1 MEYQVNP
8 ERLHQ
13 DRLSRLRREMAAFGF
28 GALYLTEEADY
39 RYVVDVKVPGGSVFV
54 PMEGKPILY
63 VRSRDWGYVERQY
76 GNLRPASRGN
86 HDAGLEQG
94 EKLGRWAAEMKATLQ
109 EFGAA
114 KGRLGVGVLDVAA
127 FRALV
132 DAGIDVADGRHA
144 LTVSKRVKTQDELT
158 CFRIIGQWYQDIME
172 RFQEAIKPGIKEIEL
187 AAVVHHAA
195 IRNGV
200 EEIFQ
205 LNVCAGEN
213 MNPWRRW
220 PTERKVK
227 SEELVGVD
235 LHVVG
240 PGACW
245 ADVSR
250 TYYCGENPTQGQKD
264 LYRLTIDYL
273 KKVVSLLKPGDRI
286 DEIVKRV
293 PEVPEKYQEQLRNYS
308 IAHADAMKPHEY
320 PRIEWKKTVS
330 DPLEVNMVFSVETYF
345 GEVGAKD
352 AVKIEELVAITEKGA
367 EILSTAPYEQRLLQ

>member
-1 MEYQVNP
+1 MEFEVNA
-8 ERLHQ
+8 ERLHK
-13 DRLSRLRREMAAFGF
+13 DRLLRLRQQMKTLGF

-54 PMEGKPILY
+54 APEGKPILY
-63 VRSRDWGYVERQY
+63 VRPRDWGYVEKQY

-86 HDAGLEQG
+86 HDAGLEQE
-94 EKLGRWAAEMKATLQ
+94 EKLTRWAGEMKATMK
-109 EFGAA
+109 EFGIE
-114 KGRLGVGVLDVAA
+114 KEKLGVGVLDVAA
-127 FRALV
+127 FRALTN
-132 DAGIDVADGRHA
+132 AGIDVTDGRHA
-144 LTVSKRVKTQDELT
+144 LTLSKRVKTQDEIT
-158 CFRIIGQWYQDIME
+158 CFRIIGKWYQDIME
-172 RFQEAIKPGIKEIEL
+172 RFQEAIKPGLKETEL
-187 AAVVHHAA
+187 AALVHHAA

-220 PTERKVK
+220 PTDRKVK
-227 SEELVGVD
+227 PEELVGVD

-250 TYYCGENPTQGQKD
+250 TYYCGENPTQAQKD
-264 LYRLTIDYL
+264 LYRLTCDYL
-273 KKVVSLLKPGDRI
+273 QNVVSLLKPGERI
-286 DEIVKRV
+286 DEIVKRM
-293 PEVPEKYQEQLRNYS
+293 PSVPEKYQEQLKNYS

-320 PRIEWKKTVS
+320 PRIEWKKTSS
-330 DPLEVNMVFSVETYF
+330 DPLEPNMVFSVETYF

-367 EILSTAPYEQRLLQ
+367 EVLSTAPYEQRLL

>member
-1 MEYQVNP
+1 MELEFNR
-8 ERLHQ
+8 ERLQ
-13 DRLSRLRREMAAFGF
+13 SDRRARLRREMKALGF
-28 GALYLTEEADY
+28 GALYLSDEADF

-54 PMEGKPILY
+54 SHEGQPILY
-63 VRSRDWGYVERQY
+63 SRSRDRGYVERQY
-76 GNLRPASRGN
+76 ENVRLAVRGN
-86 HDAGLEQG
+86 HDAGSGQE
-94 EKLGRWAAEMKATLQ
+94 EKLARWAQEMRATMK
-109 EFGAA
+109 EFGVE
-114 KGRLGVGVLDVAA
+114 KGKLGVGVLDIQA
-127 FRALV
+127 FRALINE
-132 DAGIDVADGRHA
+132 GIDVVDGRYA
-144 LTVSKRVKTQDELT
+144 LTMAKRVKTQDEII
-158 CFRIIGQWYQDIME
+158 CFRIIGKWYQDVME
-172 RFQEAIKPGIKEIEL
+172 RFQEAIKPGLKEIEL

-220 PTERKVK
+220 PTDRKVK
-227 SEELVGVD
+227 PEELVGVD

-250 TYYCGENPTQGQKD
+250 TYYCGENPTQAQKD
-264 LYRLTIDYL
+264 LYRLTLDYL
-273 KKVVSLLKPGDRI
+273 QKVIALLKPGEHI
-286 DEIVKRV
+286 DEVVKRM
-293 PEVPEKYQEQLRNYS
+293 PPVPEKYQEQLRNYS

-320 PRIEWKKTVS
+320 PRIEWKKTS
-330 DPLEVNMVFSVETYF
+330 TDPLEVGMVFSVETYF

-367 EILSTAPYEQRLLQ
+367 EILSTAPYEQRLL

>member
-1 MEYQVNP
+1 MELEFNR
-8 ERLHQ
+8 ERLQ
-13 DRLSRLRREMAAFGF
+13 SDRRARLRREMKALGI
-28 GALYLTEEADY
+28 GALYLSDEADF

-54 PMEGKPILY
+54 SHEGQPILY
-63 VRSRDWGYVERQY
+63 SRSRDRGYVERQY
-76 GNLRPASRGN
+76 ENVRLAVRGN
-86 HDAGLEQG
+86 HDAGSGQE
-94 EKLGRWAAEMKATLQ
+94 EKLARWAQEMRATMK
-109 EFGAA
+109 EFGVE
-114 KGRLGVGVLDVAA
+114 KGKLGVGVLDIQA
-127 FRALV
+127 FRALINE
-132 DAGIDVADGRHA
+132 GIDVVDGRYA
-144 LTVSKRVKTQDELT
+144 LTMAKRVKTQDELK
-158 CFRIIGQWYQDIME
+158 CFRIIGKWYQDVME
-172 RFQEAIKPGIKEIEL
+172 RFQEAIKPGLKEIEL

-220 PTERKVK
+220 PTDRKVK
-227 SEELVGVD
+227 AEELVGVD

-250 TYYCGENPTQGQKD
+250 TYYCGENPTQAQKD
-264 LYRLTIDYL
+264 LYRLTLDYL
-273 KKVVSLLKPGDRI
+273 QKVISLLKPGEHI
-286 DEIVKRV
+286 DEVVKRM
-293 PEVPEKYQEQLRNYS
+293 PPVPEKYQEQLKNYS

-320 PRIEWKKTVS
+320 PRIEWKKKST
-330 DPLEVNMVFSVETYF
+330 DPLEVGMVFSVETYF

-367 EILSTAPYEQRLLQ
+367 EILSTAPYEQRLL

>member
-1 MEYQVNP
+1 MELEFNR
-8 ERLHQ
+8 ERLQ
-13 DRLSRLRREMAAFGF
+13 SDRRARLRREMKALGI
-28 GALYLTEEADY
+28 GALYLSDEADF

-54 PMEGKPILY
+54 SHEGQPILY
-63 VRSRDWGYVERQY
+63 SRSRDRGYVERQY
-76 GNLRPASRGN
+76 ENVRLAVRGN
-86 HDAGLEQG
+86 HDAGSGQE
-94 EKLGRWAAEMKATLQ
+94 EKLARWAQEMRATMK
-109 EFGAA
+109 EFGVE
-114 KGRLGVGVLDVAA
+114 KGKLGVGVLDIQA
-127 FRALV
+127 FRALINE
-132 DAGIDVADGRHA
+132 GIDVVDGRYA
-144 LTVSKRVKTQDELT
+144 LTMAKRVKTQDELK
-158 CFRIIGQWYQDIME
+158 CFRIIGKWYQDVME
-172 RFQEAIKPGIKEIEL
+172 RFQEAIKPGLKEIEL

-220 PTERKVK
+220 PTDRKVK
-227 SEELVGVD
+227 AEELVGVD

-250 TYYCGENPTQGQKD
+250 TYYCGENPTQAQKD
-264 LYRLTIDYL
+264 LYRLTLDYL
-273 KKVVSLLKPGDRI
+273 QKVISLLKPGEHI
-286 DEIVKRV
+286 DEVVKRM
-293 PEVPEKYQEQLRNYS
+293 PPVPEKYQEQLKNYS

-320 PRIEWKKTVS
+320 PRIEWKKTS
-330 DPLEVNMVFSVETYF
+330 TDPLEVGMVFSVETYF

-367 EILSTAPYEQRLLQ
+367 EILSTAPYEQRLL

>member
-1 MEYQVNP
+1 MELEFNR
-8 ERLHQ
+8 ERLQ
-13 DRLSRLRREMAAFGF
+13 SDRRARLRREMKALGI
-28 GALYLTEEADY
+28 GALYLSDEADF

-54 PMEGKPILY
+54 SHEGQPILY
-63 VRSRDWGYVERQY
+63 SRSRDRGYVERQY
-76 GNLRPASRGN
+76 ENVRLAVRGN
-86 HDAGLEQG
+86 HDAGSGQE
-94 EKLGRWAAEMKATLQ
+94 EKLARWAQEMRATMK
-109 EFGAA
+109 EFGVE
-114 KGRLGVGVLDVAA
+114 KGKLGVGVLDIQA
-127 FRALV
+127 FRALINE
-132 DAGIDVADGRHA
+132 GIDVVDGRYA
-144 LTVSKRVKTQDELT
+144 LTMAKRVKTQDELK
-158 CFRIIGQWYQDIME
+158 CFRIIGKWYQDVME
-172 RFQEAIKPGIKEIEL
+172 RFQEAIKPGLKEIEL

-220 PTERKVK
+220 PTDRKVK
-227 SEELVGVD
+227 AEELVGVD

-250 TYYCGENPTQGQKD
+250 TYYCGENPTQAQKD
-264 LYRLTIDYL
+264 LYRLTLDYL
-273 KKVVSLLKPGDRI
+273 QKVIALLKPGEHI
-286 DEIVKRV
+286 DEVVKRM
-293 PEVPEKYQEQLRNYS
+293 PPVPEKYQEQLKNYS

-320 PRIEWKKTVS
+320 PRIEWKKTS
-330 DPLEVNMVFSVETYF
+330 TDPLEVGMVFSVETYF

-367 EILSTAPYEQRLLQ
+367 EILSTAPYEQRLL

>member
-1 MEYQVNP
+1 MELEFNR
-8 ERLHQ
+8 ERLQ
-13 DRLSRLRREMAAFGF
+13 SDRRARLRREMKALGV
-28 GALYLTEEADY
+28 GALYLSDEADF

-54 PMEGKPILY
+54 SHEGQPILY
-63 VRSRDWGYVERQY
+63 SRSRDRGYVERQY
-76 GNLRPASRGN
+76 ENVRLAVRGN
-86 HDAGLEQG
+86 HDAGSGQE
-94 EKLGRWAAEMKATLQ
+94 EKLARWAQEMRATMK
-109 EFGAA
+109 EFGVE
-114 KGRLGVGVLDVAA
+114 KGKLGVGVLDIQA
-127 FRALV
+127 FRALINE
-132 DAGIDVADGRHA
+132 GIDVVDGRYA
-144 LTVSKRVKTQDELT
+144 LTMAKRVKTQDEII
-158 CFRIIGQWYQDIME
+158 CFRIIGKWYQDVME
-172 RFQEAIKPGIKEIEL
+172 RFQEAIKPGLKEIEL

-227 SEELVGVD
+227 PEELVGVD

-250 TYYCGENPTQGQKD
+250 TYYCGENPTQAQKD
-264 LYRLTIDYL
+264 LYRLTLDYL
-273 KKVVSLLKPGDRI
+273 QKVIALLKPGEHI
-286 DEIVKRV
+286 DEVVKRM
-293 PEVPEKYQEQLRNYS
+293 PPVPEKYQEQLKNYS

-320 PRIEWKKTVS
+320 PRIEWKKTS
-330 DPLEVNMVFSVETYF
+330 TDPLEVGMVFSVETYF

-352 AVKIEELVAITEKGA
+352 AVKIEELVTITEKGA
-367 EILSTAPYEQRLLQ
+367 EVLSTAPYEQRLL